1 VTPGI
6 LRPDNWDLPLFVHVL
21 GSTVLFG
28 TVLTAALLSVAA
40 VRSGAGELAP
50 LFSRLAFRT
59 AVFGVIPAW
68 VVARVAGQWILNRE
82 TDQIPGLDNK
92 GWVSVGFSVGD
103 AGPVVIVALLVLGF
117 LGVRRGGSGRL
128 ITAFA
133 VVATIYLVALAVAWF
148 AMSAKPG
155 A

>member
-1 VTPGI
+1 MTLGI
-6 LRPDNWDLPLFVHVL
+6 LRPDSWDLPLFLHVL

-28 TVLTAALLSVAA
+28 AILTAAVLAVAA
-40 VRSGAGELAP
+40 VRRRELAP

-59 AVFGVIPAW
+59 TVFGVIPAW
-68 VVARVAGQWILNRE
+68 VLSRVAAQWILNRE
-82 TDQIPGLDNK
+82 THQIRGLDNES
-92 GWVSVGFSVGD
+92 WVGIGFGVAD

-117 LGVRRGGSGRL
+117 LTARRGGGGRL
-128 ITAFA
+128 TTAFA
-133 VVATIYLVALAVAWF
+133 VVSTAYLLALAVAWF

>member
-1 VTPGI
+1 MTLAV
-6 LRPDNWDLPLFVHVL
+6 LRPDSWNLPLFLHVL

-28 TVLTAALLSVAA
+28 AVLTASMLSIAA
-40 VRSGAGELAP
+40 VQGSAVRAP

-68 VVARVAGQWILNRE
+68 VLARVAGQWILDRE

-92 GWVSVGFSVGD
+92 GWVGVGFTVADG
-103 AGPVVIVALLVLGF
+103 GVVVIVVLLVLGF
-117 LGVRRGGSGRL
+117 LAMRRGGRGRL
-128 ITAFA
+128 TTAFA

>member
-1 VTPGI
+1 MTLGI
-6 LRPDNWDLPLFVHVL
+6 LRPDSWNLPLFLHVL

-28 TVLTAALLSVAA
+28 ATLTAAVLGIAA
-40 VRSGAGELAP
+40 VRGHGLA
-50 LFSRLAFRT
+50 LLCSRLAFRT
-59 AVFGVIPAW
+59 TLLGVVPAW
-68 VVARVAGQWILNRE
+68 LLSRIAGQWILNRE

-92 GWVSVGFSVGD
+92 GWVGVGFGVGD
-103 AGPVVIVALLVLGF
+103 GGVVAIVLLLVLGF
-117 LGVRRGGSGRL
+117 LGMRRGGGGRL
-128 ITAFA
+128 TTAFA

>member
-1 VTPGI
+1 VTLAV
-6 LRPDNWDLPLFVHVL
+6 LRPDSWDLPLFLHVL

-28 TVLTAALLSVAA
+28 ATLTAAMLSIAA
-40 VRSGAGELAP
+40 VRGRELAP
-50 LFSRLAFRT
+50 VFSRLAFRT

-68 VVARVAGQWILNRE
+68 ILSRVAGQWILNRE
-82 TDQIPGLDNK
+82 SDQIPGLDNK

-103 AGPVVIVALLVLGF
+103 GGPVVIVALLALGF
-117 LGVRRGGSGRL
+117 LGARRGGRGRL
-128 ITAFA
+128 TTAFA
-133 VVATIYLVALAVAWF
+133 VVSTIYLVALAVAWF

>member
-1 VTPGI
+1 VTIGI
-6 LRPDNWDLPLFVHVL
+6 LRPDSWDLPLFLHVL
-21 GSTVLFG
+21 GSAVLFG
-28 TVLTAALLSVAA
+28 AMLTAAVLGFAA
-40 VRSGAGELAP
+40 VRQVELAP

-59 AVFGVIPAW
+59 TLFAVIPAW
-68 VVARVAGQWILNRE
+68 VLSRVAAQWILNRE

-103 AGPVVIVALLVLGF
+103 AGPVVIVALLVLGY
-117 LGVRRGGSGRL
+117 LSVRRAGRRRL
-128 ITAFA
+128 TAAFA

-155 A
+155 V